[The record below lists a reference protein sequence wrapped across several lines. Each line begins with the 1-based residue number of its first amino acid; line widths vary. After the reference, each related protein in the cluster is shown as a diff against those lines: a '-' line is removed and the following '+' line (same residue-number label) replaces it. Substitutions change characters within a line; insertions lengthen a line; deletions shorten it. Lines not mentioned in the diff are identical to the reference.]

1 MCTFINELDL
11 KSLCVYLQRMDEA
24 FSTAAR
30 CQADLQ
36 IQRRKNALQEKQ
48 LMCHH
53 GGILKS
59 KNNENNVNDLE
70 SE

>member
-1 MCTFINELDL
+1 MCLPYQT
-11 KSLCVYLQRMDEA
+11 YRMDKA
-24 FSTAAR
+24 FSIAAS

-48 LMCHH
+48 LMYHH

-59 KNNENNVNDLE
+59 KNHENIVDDLE

>member
-1 MCTFINELDL
+1 MCLSHQT
-11 KSLCVYLQRMDEA
+11 YRMDEA
-24 FSTAAR
+24 FSLAAR

-48 LMCHH
+48 LMHH
-53 GGILKS
+53 HRGILKS
-59 KNNENNVNDLE
+59 KNHENIVDDLE